1 MKPYYRLALLLFC
14 LVFINGIPVQAHG
27 YIVRSIPEDR
37 STLERPPARIQYWFS
52 EALEPDFSAINLR
65 NDRGDILASGA
76 VDDNDD
82 SLLTLRVPQD
92 LPDGAYIVELRPAF
106 ASDGHVVA
114 ESRVFFVGEEIGGV
128 FGQAASDQAIFLEVV
143 WKAILINSTYV
154 LFGAAMLY
162 AYILIPVW
170 GNKRY
175 PQGLLPPRVMQ
186 RLNWMMGIGI
196 TLAVLANVMGL
207 LQQSMVF
214 FGTSLDLVLSGNL
227 WQVVRIGSRF
237 GDVWNFRMLILL
249 AIIIMHAAGLYYR
262 AKFPKV
268 VRSFWVANT
277 YLLALLIGAQAV
289 NSHAAG
295 SLVMPWNAILVH
307 WLHALSVAFWVGGI
321 IALTFVLPVAMRPY
335 EGDARWQA
343 LQPLM
348 RRFSRYVVGAV
359 VMVIASGIYSAS
371 NWFYTPN
378 DFVTSYGA
386 ALGYKLLMVVLLLFV
401 GGLHHVSLRPH
412 LMQGLPFKRWFT
424 WAKGFN
430 QSLQIETLIGIL
442 TLILAALLSSTPI
455 PDPDFLSE
463 SNEPSAKTQRVG
475 DYDVQMSLAPAAIGI
490 NSVDFTIRR
499 NILLIDDVSVDVQFV
514 LPQADNRSDWLLTEN
529 VAQGFYAIV
538 DDTIDRTGA
547 WLALVDIRDADGQL
561 TRFVFD
567 WTIQADSGVATS
579 RPASWIQIMAALIV
593 LASVLYAI
601 YPLSRKVASQM
612 DWSTM
617 NLVIS
622 VGIILMT
629 AIALGASAVYLED
642 QARQIDNQ
650 QNPPPM
656 IINTITPDMG
666 SIAIGGTLLQIDCPT
681 WSDEDALLVLS
692 ARLDRLRDEDLFAIT
707 QEGWRDLPA
716 CDALLSTTQ
725 RWHIVNYL
733 RTLRR

>member
-430 QSLQIETLIGIL
+430 QSTNRNINRH
-442 TLILAALLSSTPI
+442 
-455 PDPDFLSE
+455 PD
-463 SNEPSAKTQRVG
+463 
-475 DYDVQMSLAPAAIGI
+475 
-490 NSVDFTIRR
+490 VDF
-499 NILLIDDVSVDVQFV
+499 S
-514 LPQADNRSDWLLTEN
+514 SLTE
-529 VAQGFYAIV
+529 F
-538 DDTIDRTGA
+538 
-547 WLALVDIRDADGQL
+547 
-561 TRFVFD
+561 
-567 WTIQADSGVATS
+567 
-579 RPASWIQIMAALIV
+579 
-593 LASVLYAI
+593 
-601 YPLSRKVASQM
+601 
-612 DWSTM
+612 
-617 NLVIS
+617 
-622 VGIILMT
+622 
-629 AIALGASAVYLED
+629 
-642 QARQIDNQ
+642 
-650 QNPPPM
+650 NPNP
-656 IINTITPDMG
+656 
-666 SIAIGGTLLQIDCPT
+666 
-681 WSDEDALLVLS
+681 
-692 ARLDRLRDEDLFAIT
+692 
-707 QEGWRDLPA
+707 
-716 CDALLSTTQ
+716 
-725 RWHIVNYL
+725 
-733 RTLRR
+733 